1 MGSIPELV
9 DWGIA
14 TKVGRAVAGPGPAL
28 APSVRAGVASDL
40 AELTSL
46 SDELVRR
53 FTGLAP
59 PDPPGEPVVLDRA
72 GWIDANIDGFRALLA
87 PLAERAGRAA
97 GIGRRM
103 GSLVL
108 GVQLGLLLGYLSQ
121 KVLGQYD
128 LLLAAES
135 GGRVYF
141 VAPNVVGTERRWR
154 VPPRDFRLWIALHEV
169 THRTQFAGVPW
180 LRDHV
185 KALIGGYLQSIQLD
199 ARALRDAV
207 ARVRKLLAQ
216 GPRALRGA
224 SVLTL
229 FLSPEQRD
237 IVSRMQALMTVV
249 EGHGNF
255 VMNRVGSERIASF
268 ETMKRSLGAQRA
280 QTGAVERALQRAIGI
295 DLKYQQYALGESF
308 FEDVEG
314 KAGMDGVNAVWVSPE
329 NLPDLEEI
337 RDTAAWLRR
346 VSP

>member
-1 MGSIPELV
+1 MSPVPDLV

-14 TKVGRAVAGPGPAL
+14 ARVGRSVAGRGAAL
-28 APSVRAGVASDL
+28 APSVRAGVAADL

-46 SDELVRR
+46 SDELVRE
-53 FTGLAP
+53 FTGLSPDAP
-59 PDPPGEPVVLDRA
+59 PGDPVVLDRA
-72 GWIDANIDGFRALLA
+72 GWIDANIDGFRSLLA
-87 PLAERAGRAA
+87 PLAERATRAA
-97 GIGRRM
+97 GAGRRV

-135 GGRVYF
+135 GGRVYY
-141 VAPNVVGTERRWR
+141 VAPNVVATERRWH
-154 VPPRDFRLWIALHEV
+154 VPPRDFRLWIALHEI

-185 KALIGGYLQSIQLD
+185 KGLIGGYLQSIQLD
-199 ARALRDAV
+199 ARALREAA
-207 ARVRKLLAQ
+207 ARVRKILAQ

-224 SVLTL
+224 NLLTL

-237 IVSRMQALMTVV
+237 IVGRMQALMTVV

-255 VMNRVGSERIASF
+255 VMNRVGSERISSH
-268 ETMKRSLGAQRA
+268 ETLKRSLGAQRA
-280 QTGAVERALQRAIGI
+280 QAGAVERALQRAIGI

-308 FEDVEG
+308 FQDVEG
-314 KAGMDGVNAVWVSPE
+314 KAGMGGVNVVWESPE

-337 RDTAAWLRR
+337 RDPAAWLRR
-346 VSP
+346 VAP